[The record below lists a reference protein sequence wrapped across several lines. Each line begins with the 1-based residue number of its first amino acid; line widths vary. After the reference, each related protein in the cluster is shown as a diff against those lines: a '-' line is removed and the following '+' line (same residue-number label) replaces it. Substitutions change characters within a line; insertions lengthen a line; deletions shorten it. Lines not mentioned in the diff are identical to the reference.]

1 MGKWKIKYEYDLAA
15 ISAKI
20 SDLQEQRER
29 QQEKTAQLIK
39 TYIKRQEEI
48 DSYQDYKKEQEK
60 KRLEKERKD
69 GAATKIQAWWR
80 GTMVRR
86 GFGKYKK
93 KDKKSK
99 KKGDDKKKK

>member
-1 MGKWKIKYEYDLAA
+1 MIK
-15 ISAKI
+15 K
-20 SDLQEQRER
+20 
-29 QQEKTAQLIK
+29 
-39 TYIKRQEEI
+39 YIKRQEEI
-48 DSYQDYKKEQEK
+48 DSYCEYKLEQEK

-69 GAATKIQAWWR
+69 AAATKIQAWWR

-93 KDKKSK
+93 KEKKGK